1 MEPTDIDSIAI
12 RVDALE
18 RSQDAAAQID
28 TQQQA
33 LIQSLS
39 EVIGQLATEKQAAK
53 AEASFS
59 QKLMAV
65 LSLTVIL
72 AVFSVDPNA
81 TRFKSDG
88 AEIGL
93 REVPWWAATGYAL
106 AIAVVVLNQE
116 QTDRGI
122 AVLASIRGLAVI
134 HKGNS

>member
-18 RSQDAAAQID
+18 KSQDAAAQTD

-39 EVIGQLATEKQAAK
+39 EVITQLAAEKQAAK
-53 AEASFS
+53 AEASLG
-59 QKLMAV
+59 QKLMG
-65 LSLTVIL
+65 SLIFTIIL
-72 AVFSVDPNA
+72 LGFSIDPST
-81 TRFKSDG
+81 TRIKSEG
-88 AEIGL
+88 AEVGL
-93 REVPWWAATGYAL
+93 REVPWGVSAGCLL